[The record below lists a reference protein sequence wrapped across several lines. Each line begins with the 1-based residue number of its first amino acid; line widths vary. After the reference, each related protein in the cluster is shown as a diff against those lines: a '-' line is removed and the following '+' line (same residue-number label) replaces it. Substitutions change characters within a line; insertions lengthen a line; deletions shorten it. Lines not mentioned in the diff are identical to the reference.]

1 MFYSFYRATVSN
13 SVEPLVHSEYAKE
26 SVLNKTP
33 QIERK
38 KKETQKTVGYQLWR
52 INMEQRID
60 EIDEQIIHYLTEEAR
75 HTSAP
80 EIADKVDLAPPTV
93 RNRIS
98 RLEEDGVILGYHA
111 HVNYER
117 ANGRLTNLFICT
129 TSATKRQEL
138 AQRALDV
145 PGVVNVREIMTGKG
159 DLRIKAVGT
168 DTDDI
173 TRIAQDITDLGI
185 TIDDEGLIHR
195 EYFRPYA
202 QFGTKREGVK
212 SPVTGVA
219 GLAGAADVVELVV
232 KDDAPIAGK
241 TLRQANEEGLLS
253 PGILVVRIDRGEES
267 ITPSGSTEIQQDDF
281 VTIHSRSGITDDT
294 LGVFTGESQT
304 PS

>member
-1 MFYSFYRATVSN
+1 
-13 SVEPLVHSEYAKE
+13 
-26 SVLNKTP
+26 LNKTP

>member
-1 MFYSFYRATVSN
+1 M
-13 SVEPLVHSEYAKE
+13 
-26 SVLNKTP
+26 
-33 QIERK
+33 
-38 KKETQKTVGYQLWR
+38 GD
-52 INMEQRID
+52 RID
-60 EIDEQIIHYLTEEAR
+60 EVDEQILYYLTEEAR

-80 EIADKVDLAPPTV
+80 DIADEVDLAPPTV

-98 RLEEDGVILGYHA
+98 RLEENGVIVGYHA

-117 ANGRLTNLFICT
+117 VNGRLTNLFICT
-129 TSATKRQEL
+129 TSATERQEL

-145 PGVVNVREIMTGKG
+145 PGVVNVREIMTGQG

-185 TIDDEGLIHR
+185 RIDDEGLVHR

-202 QFGTKREGVK
+202 QFGPKREEAT

-232 KDDAPIAGK
+232 EEDAPVAGK
-241 TLRQANEEGLLS
+241 SLKKANEAGLLS
-253 PGILVVRIDRGEES
+253 PDVLVVRIDRGEEG
-267 ITPSGSTEIQQDDF
+267 ITPSGSTVIQEDDF

-294 LGVFTGESQT
+294 LGMFTGKSGST
-304 PS
+304 T

>member
-1 MFYSFYRATVSN
+1 
-13 SVEPLVHSEYAKE
+13 
-26 SVLNKTP
+26 
-33 QIERK
+33 
-38 KKETQKTVGYQLWR
+38 
-52 INMEQRID
+52 
-60 EIDEQIIHYLTEEAR
+60 
-75 HTSAP
+75 
-80 EIADKVDLAPPTV
+80 
-93 RNRIS
+93 
-98 RLEEDGVILGYHA
+98 
-111 HVNYER
+111 
-117 ANGRLTNLFICT
+117 LTNLFICT

-145 PGVVNVREIMTGKG
+145 PGVVNVREIMTGQG

-185 TIDDEGLIHR
+185 RIDDEGLIHR

-202 QFGTKREGVK
+202 QFGPKQKEAT

-232 KDDAPIAGK
+232 KENAPIAGK
-241 TLRQANEEGLLS
+241 TLKEANQDDLLS

-267 ITPSGSTEIQQDDF
+267 ITPRGSTVIRGDDF

-294 LGVFTGESQT
+294 LGVFTGQ
-304 PS
+304 